1 VREAKSTAGIWLT
14 KLKRREK
21 DESERRERRD
31 RYYLKLCSEEEMMM
45 IKRMK
50 DRIGWSR
57 SDERGERVS
66 E

>member
-1 VREAKSTAGIWLT
+1 LT

-31 RYYLKLCSEEEMMM
+31 RYYLKFCSEEEMMM

>member
-1 VREAKSTAGIWLT
+1 MREAKSTAGIWLT

-31 RYYLKLCSEEEMMM
+31 RYYLKFCSSEEMM

-57 SDERGERVS
+57 SDERGE
-66 E
+66 